1 MVLGDAFFKT
11 LALKQYFSHVADS
24 VPKTR
29 HQLGTVQ
36 LSADVPV
43 KVVVNYPTLMMI
55 KRPTLW
61 PRAKLESLAM
71 TMASGEA
78 RTLLAIAKI

>member
-1 MVLGDAFFKT
+1 M
-11 LALKQYFSHVADS
+11 S
-24 VPKTR
+24 
-29 HQLGTVQ
+29 TVQ

-43 KVVVNYPTLMMI
+43 KVVVNCPTLMMI

-61 PRAKLESLAM
+61 PRAKPESLAM

-78 RTLLAIAKI
+78 RILSCSGQDLTILKYCLTLV

>member
-1 MVLGDAFFKT
+1 MST
-11 LALKQYFSHVADS
+11 
-24 VPKTR
+24 VP
-29 HQLGTVQ
+29 

-43 KVVVNYPTLMMI
+43 KIVVNYPTLLMN

-61 PRAKLESLAM
+61 PRAKPESLAM

-78 RTLLAIAKI
+78 RSLSLAMAKIYRFYNIA